1 MFKVQTYLRV
11 VRVVLGVV
19 SSIVDTARQISQG
32 VARVGVVAL
41 VVVGGGRV
49 LTLRPGTVL
58 ARGARSGSSRQGH
71 PVNGFVLLSGLHQ
84 VSEEIVVRKMCFV
97 N

>member
-1 MFKVQTYLRV
+1 MFTARPYLRV

-19 SSIVDTARQISQG
+19 SSIVDTAGQIGQSVTG
-32 VARVGVVAL
+32 VRVVAI
-41 VVVGGGRV
+41 GRGRV
-49 LTLRPGTVL
+49 LALRPGAVL
-58 ARGARSGSSRQGH
+58 PGGARSGSPRHRSH

-84 VSEEIVVRKMCFV
+84 VSEEIVVRKMGFI